1 MAHAHLSAAPAPG
14 DGHRLNAFPLIIPAG
29 ATLPYRIWDVDPV
42 PTTPEVREKIRS
54 SLWRKSLRRPVLA
67 THVGD
72 RYAYAVARWDGED
85 PVTYTGEGERLYT
98 IRPTDDRRTIRL
110 DALGGFETDLAAAM
124 LQGEIML
131 HLRGDRRLSRGHD
144 NAHVY
149 SVAPDRAYNPG
160 LYRRGA
166 RSRRGGPQAQAVD
179 IFRGFTYRV
188 IVIEGVGSCLVLDVR
203 TTYVGR
209 ETLASYLEQGQRP
222 GDIERQGGFERWVV
236 DYGQVKQTVLLIDGE
251 RRTIGEIAP
260 KGDRTV
266 YDHLRATYPHL
277 GGRIAPGDRGA
288 TMAYRREDL
297 RNEAKHYTGDAAL
310 LKPQF
315 TTQSRPVRESG
326 DSPAFGPR
334 ERVRRVEAAL
344 AHVRGAKLA
353 GAPISFGPALRC
365 PATVVPLPGLIF
377 GPPEARAVV
386 RADLAADERAPHRRW
401 GALKTASLRTHGPYK
416 AAEFTNPYLVYPA
429 SLEKD
434 GLIDHFVE
442 QTTALCAEYGR
453 VSFDPQTSSYV
464 DGAHPR
470 DIIAKV
476 KGIAEGGRCGFVLL
490 ALPTNDRDAAKVY
503 AGIKSQVSLPSKCFA
518 SAKLRSKAGDTGKLS
533 SYLLGNTLGLLVE
546 NGTRP
551 WGLADA
557 LAHEMQI
564 GFDAARYREGGL
576 MGAAIVGDV
585 SGGDLSFVYEE
596 IEARERI
603 PAKVIG
609 PVVLRAL
616 EGFFVANGRAP
627 RTILFQRDGRLLET
641 ERKGI
646 RAALDRFARA
656 HPEQPRPAWA
666 AITIEKTTSVPLRL
680 VRERG
685 GDIDAPL
692 GGAYV
697 LQNASV
703 GYIVLAG
710 YPMRQGTPR
719 PVRVE
724 VVDGSGDADIRAIL
738 RDIFLLAQLNWSSPE
753 IAISLPLTLRFAD
766 EKLER
771 YALEVGGD
779 DGEDD
784 ADDWEGDD
792 EAEDDGV

>member
-1 MAHAHLSAAPAPG
+1 MAHAHLSAGVDPT
-14 DGHRLNAFPLIIPAG
+14 DEHRLNAFPLIIPAG

-54 SLWRKSLRRPVLA
+54 SLWRTSLRRPVLA
-67 THVGD
+67 TRVGD
-72 RYAYAVARWDGED
+72 RYAYAVARWDGGE
-85 PVTYTGEGERLYT
+85 PVSYTGEGERLYT
-98 IRPTDDRRTIRL
+98 IRPTDDLRTIHL
-110 DALGGFETDLAAAM
+110 DTLGGFEADLAAAM

-131 HLRGDRRLSRGHD
+131 HLRGDRTLARGHD

-149 SVAPDRAYNPG
+149 GVTPDQVYNPV
-160 LYRRGA
+160 LYRKGA
-166 RSRRGGPQAQAVD
+166 RPPRGGPQAGAVD

-188 IVIEGVGSCLVLDVR
+188 VVVEGVGPCLVLDVR

-209 ETLASYLEQGQRP
+209 ETLASYLAQGRRP
-222 GDIERQGGFERWVV
+222 ADIERQGDFERWVV
-236 DYGQVKQTVLLIDGE
+236 DYGKARQTVLLIDGE
-251 RRTIGEIAP
+251 RRAIGEIAL
-260 KGDRTV
+260 KGGRTV
-266 YDHLRATYPHL
+266 YDHLRAAYPHL
-277 GGRIAPGDRGA
+277 GARIAPGDRGV
-288 TMAYRREDL
+288 TMAYRREDV
-297 RNEAKHYTGDAAL
+297 RNEARHYTGDAAL

-315 TTQSRPVRESG
+315 TTRSRPVRESG

-344 AHVRGAKLA
+344 VHVRGVGLA
-353 GAPISFGPALRC
+353 GAPIAFGPALRR
-365 PATVVPLPGLIF
+365 PATVVPLPGLLF
-377 GPPEARAVV
+377 GPPEVRAVV
-386 RADLAADERAPHRRW
+386 RADPAGDPRATHRGW
-401 GALKTASLRTHGPYK
+401 GALKTASLRTHGPHT
-416 AAEFTNPYLVYPA
+416 AAEFTNPSLVYPA

-434 GLIDHFVE
+434 GLLDRLVE
-442 QTTALCAEYGR
+442 QTAALCAEYGR

-476 KGIAEGGRCGFVLL
+476 EGIAEGGRCGFVML

-503 AGIKSQVSLPSKCFA
+503 AGVKSQVGLPSKCFS
-518 SAKLRSKAGDTGKLS
+518 SAKLRGKAGDRGKLA
-533 SYLLGNTLGLLVE
+533 SYLLGNTLSLLVE

-551 WGLADA
+551 WALADP
-557 LAHEMQI
+557 LAHELQI
-564 GFDAARYREGGL
+564 GVDAARYREGGL
-576 MGAAIVGDV
+576 MGAAIVGDA
-585 SGGDLSFVYEE
+585 SGGDISFVYEE

-616 EGFFVANGRAP
+616 DAFFAANGRAP
-627 RTILFQRDGRLLET
+627 RAILFQRDGHLLET

-656 HPEQPRPAWA
+656 HPEQPRLAWSA
-666 AITIEKTTSVPLRL
+666 VSIEKTTSVPLRL
-680 VRERG
+680 VSERG
-685 GDIDAPL
+685 GVVDAPL
-692 GGAYV
+692 GGAYA
-697 LQNASV
+697 LQDARV

-710 YPMRQGTPR
+710 YPVRQGTPR

-724 VVDGSGDADIRAIL
+724 VVDGSGDADIGAIL

-771 YALEVGGD
+771 YALEVGWD

-784 ADDWEGDD
+784 ADDWEGEGD
-792 EAEDDGV
+792 DDGA